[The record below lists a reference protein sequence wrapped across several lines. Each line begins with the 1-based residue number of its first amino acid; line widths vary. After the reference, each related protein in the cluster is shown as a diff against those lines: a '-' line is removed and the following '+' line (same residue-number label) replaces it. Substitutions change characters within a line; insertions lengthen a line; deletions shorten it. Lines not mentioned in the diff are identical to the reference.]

1 MQRIFIP
8 IPKTHWIIY
17 HEIHSMLSVI
27 SVIILN
33 ALQVVISSKNKH
45 GCFCP
50 AKGMSQTSL
59 SKLVSKRIQMRR
71 ISCFFFFIPATGTF
85 KFGNSL
91 RFNFTEWYPF
101 LWESA
106 LCFRIIW
113 IYLMLFWVRSFLHRS
128 FNDVGL
134 WWRRWF
140 CYSSTY
146 HISFHCHT
154 ALICVFISF

>member
-1 MQRIFIP
+1 MIEMTPQIKFSHFTGRMKRYDIYDINRQTNRTIKIDTYIYIFLEKKYKWHCVLKKMQRIFIS
-8 IPKTHWIIY
+8 ILKTHWIIY

-50 AKGMSQTSL
+50 AKRMSQTSL

-71 ISCFFFFIPATGTF
+71 NSCFFFIPATGTF

-91 RFNFTEWYPF
+91 RFNFTE
-101 LWESA
+101 
-106 LCFRIIW
+106 
-113 IYLMLFWVRSFLHRS
+113 
-128 FNDVGL
+128 
-134 WWRRWF
+134 
-140 CYSSTY
+140 
-146 HISFHCHT
+146 
-154 ALICVFISF
+154 

>member
-1 MQRIFIP
+1 MEKKVQMALRLKKMQRIFIS

-71 ISCFFFFIPATGTF
+71 ISCFF
-85 KFGNSL
+85 SL
-91 RFNFTEWYPF
+91 FQQRAHLSSVTHCVLTLPNDT
-101 LWESA
+101 
-106 LCFRIIW
+106 
-113 IYLMLFWVRSFLHRS
+113 LFCEKAR
-128 FNDVGL
+128 
-134 WWRRWF
+134 
-140 CYSSTY
+140 
-146 HISFHCHT
+146 
-154 ALICVFISF
+154 CVFVSFEFI